1 MATLEDGIIR
11 VVDAAGVPINGGK
24 LRIYNTGTTT
34 LSTVWA
40 NAALSTPLT
49 NPVVADSAGRLPQIF
64 GADGLVVDCKM
75 LTAANVELSDT
86 AFTKSFSGDTSGD
99 IYRDFTSAR
108 FQITKIAGEVE
119 IEAGDPTGDDV
130 GGTMRLGGWE
140 NTQADQIELDGAL
153 VNVTGKFKENSKK
166 LDGVVYTART
176 AFSGA
181 TVDITLP
188 NDPTGCLAWE
198 IDFWD
203 VITTGAAN
211 IYARLGYG
219 GAVKSGA
226 SDYAWAGMKDAGTS
240 LSVDAVSTHRDNLD
254 AQMIINEYGIVGSST
269 YPLRIKLEID
279 TVASGSGPTTVFGRL
294 AGSGGTYPQFGL
306 FTGYGLG
313 GYGTATTLELSLNA
327 GSFTSGYYRV
337 KPLRGWG
344 ET

>member
-153 VNVTGKFKENSKK
+153 VNVTGKLKENSKK
-166 LDGVVYTART
+166 LDGVVATART
-176 AFSGA
+176 SFSGA
-181 TVDITLP
+181 TVDIALP
-188 NDPTGCLAWE
+188 NDPAGCLAWE
-198 IDFWD
+198 VYFWD
-203 VITTGAAN
+203 VITTGSASLR
-211 IYARLGYG
+211 ARLAYAG

-226 SDYAWAGMKDAGTS
+226 TDYAWTQFADDGASATAFASRDAS
-240 LSVDAVSTHRDNLD
+240 DPYIVANYAV
-254 AQMIINEYGIVGSST
+254 AGSST
-269 YPLRIKLEID
+269 FPLSGKLIIL
-279 TVASGSGPTTVFGRL
+279 TSATGNTTVRGWIS
-294 AGSGGTYPQFGL
+294 GSGGTYPQNGT
-306 FTGYGLG
+306 FTGIGLNAYGIASTVQL
-313 GYGTATTLELSLNA
+313 LLNA

-337 KPLRGWG
+337 RPLRGFG
-344 ET
+344 EN

>member
-153 VNVTGKFKENSKK
+153 VNVTGKLKENGKK

-176 AFSGA
+176 SFSGA

-203 VITTGAAN
+203 VITSGSASLR
-211 IYARLGYG
+211 ARLAYAG
-219 GAVKSGA
+219 GAVKTGA
-226 SDYAWAGMKDAGTS
+226 SDYAYTTMADDGAAGVVSSRDQAETYILLNYALAGTS
-240 LSVDAVSTHRDNLD
+240 
-254 AQMIINEYGIVGSST
+254 T
-269 YPLRIKLEID
+269 YPM
-279 TVASGSGPTTVFGRL
+279 SGKIIVLTSATGNTTVSGQL
-294 AGSGGTYPQFGL
+294 AGAGGTYPQIGQFTGFGL
-306 FTGYGLG
+306 NNYGV
-313 GYGTATTLELSLNA
+313 ASTLQLLLNA

-337 KPLRGWG
+337 RPLRGYG

>member
-153 VNVTGKFKENSKK
+153 VNVTGKLTENSKK
-166 LDGVVYTART
+166 LDGVVYTPAT

-198 IDFWD
+198 VDFWD
-203 VITTGAAN
+203 VITSGSSQLQM
-211 IYARLGYG
+211 RLAYG
-219 GAVKSGA
+219 GGAIKSGA
-226 SDYAWAGMKDAGTS
+226 SDYAHTSMNDDGAGAS
-240 LSVDAVSTHRDNLD
+240 PVSHRDAADPYIVAGFATAGSATKPLSGTVRVLTHATANTTVRGLL
-254 AQMIINEYGIVGSST
+254 YGDGGS
-269 YPLRIKLEID
+269 YPQAVQFTGFGLNGYG
-279 TVASGSGPTTVFGRL
+279 VAS
-294 AGSGGTYPQFGL
+294 
-306 FTGYGLG
+306 
-313 GYGTATTLELSLNA
+313 TLQLLLNA

-337 KPLRGWG
+337 RPLRGMG

>member
-153 VNVTGKFKENSKK
+153 VNVTGKLKENGKK

-176 AFSGA
+176 SFSGA

-203 VITTGAAN
+203 VITSGSASLR
-211 IYARLGYG
+211 ARLAYAG
-219 GAVKSGA
+219 GAVKTGA
-226 SDYAWAGMKDAGTS
+226 TDYAWTQQADDG
-240 LSVDAVSTHRDNLD
+240 STTAAFASRDDSD
-254 AQMIINEYGIVGSST
+254 AQIVMNYALTGTAAYPMSGKIIVRTSST
-269 YPLRIKLEID
+269 
-279 TVASGSGPTTVFGRL
+279 GNTTVSGL
-294 AGSGGTYPQFGL
+294 VAGSGGTYPQTGHFTGFGL
-306 FTGYGLG
+306 NTYGV
-313 GYGTATTLELSLNA
+313 ASTLQLLLNA

-337 KPLRGWG
+337 RPLRGMG

>member
-153 VNVTGKFKENSKK
+153 VNVTGKLKENGKK

-176 AFSGA
+176 SFSGA

-203 VITTGAAN
+203 VVTTGAAN
-211 IYARLGYG
+211 VYVRIGYAG

-226 SDYAWAGMKDAGTS
+226 SDYAWAGMKDAGATAAAFS
-240 LSVDAVSTHRDNLD
+240 SRDQSD
-254 AQMIINEYGIVGSST
+254 AQIVLNYAISGSATFPMSGKLIVTTSST
-269 YPLRIKLEID
+269 
-279 TVASGSGPTTVFGRL
+279 GNTTVYGMV
-294 AGSGGTYPQFGL
+294 AGSGGTYPQTGHFTGFGL
-306 FTGYGLG
+306 NTYGV
-313 GYGTATTLELSLNA
+313 ASTLQLLLNA

>member
-11 VVDAAGVPINGGK
+11 VLDANGDPVSGGF
-24 LRIYNTGTTT
+24 LRIYDTGTTT
-34 LSTVWA
+34 LSDVFT
-40 NAALSTPLT
+40 AADLVTPLD
-49 NPVVADSAGRLPQIF
+49 NPVEADANGRLPQIF
-64 GADGLVVDCKM
+64 AADGLVVDCKM
-75 LTAANVELSDT
+75 LTAASVEIAGT
-86 AFTKSFSGDTSGD
+86 EYTKAFAGDTSGT
-99 IYRDFTSAR
+99 ITRDFTSAR
-108 FQITKIAGEVE
+108 LEISGAAGIVS
-119 IEAGDPTGDDV
+119 IEAGDPLGDDT
-130 GGTMRLGGWE
+130 GGKLRAGGW
-140 NTQADQIELDGAL
+140 NGTQADTISLDGAA
-153 VNVTGKFKENSKK
+153 VNVTGKLTENSKK

-176 AFSGA
+176 SFSGA

-203 VITTGAAN
+203 VITSGAGSV
-211 IYARLGYG
+211 YARLGYG

-226 SDYAWAGMKDAGTS
+226 SDYAWAGMKDAGAS
-240 LSVDAVSTHRDNLD
+240 LSVDTVSTHRDNLD

-279 TVASGSGPTTVFGRL
+279 TVASGSGSTTVFGSL

-313 GYGTATTLELSLNA
+313 GYGTATTLQLSLNA

-337 KPLRGWG
+337 RPLRGYG

>member
-153 VNVTGKFKENSKK
+153 VNVTGKLKENGKK
-166 LDGVVYTART
+166 LDGVVYTPRT
-176 AFSGA
+176 SFSGA

-203 VITTGAAN
+203 VITSGSASLR
-211 IYARLGYG
+211 ARLAYAG
-219 GAVKSGA
+219 GAVKTGA
-226 SDYAWAGMKDAGTS
+226 TDYAWTQQADDG
-240 LSVDAVSTHRDNLD
+240 STTGAFASRDDSD
-254 AQMIINEYGIVGSST
+254 AQIVMNYALTGTAAYPMSGKIIVRTSST
-269 YPLRIKLEID
+269 
-279 TVASGSGPTTVFGRL
+279 GNTTVSGL
-294 AGSGGTYPQFGL
+294 VAGSGGTYPQTGHFTGFGL
-306 FTGYGLG
+306 NTYGV
-313 GYGTATTLELSLNA
+313 ASTLQLLLNA

-337 KPLRGWG
+337 RPLRGFG
-344 ET
+344 EV

>member
-140 NTQADQIELDGAL
+140 KVSAVRFSSKSLKGLRDGGCPLDAGRHPSRQCARRSDASLLAGWCLDGRSHL
-153 VNVTGKFKENSKK
+153 QQGCSCE
-166 LDGVVYTART
+166 
-176 AFSGA
+176 FSG
-181 TVDITLP
+181 
-188 NDPTGCLAWE
+188 
-198 IDFWD
+198 
-203 VITTGAAN
+203 
-211 IYARLGYG
+211 
-219 GAVKSGA
+219 
-226 SDYAWAGMKDAGTS
+226 S
-240 LSVDAVSTHRDNLD
+240 L
-254 AQMIINEYGIVGSST
+254 
-269 YPLRIKLEID
+269 
-279 TVASGSGPTTVFGRL
+279 
-294 AGSGGTYPQFGL
+294 
-306 FTGYGLG
+306 
-313 GYGTATTLELSLNA
+313 
-327 GSFTSGYYRV
+327 
-337 KPLRGWG
+337 
-344 ET
+344 